1 MRNDNSSLRVV
12 RKILMFIAFMLFMYV
27 IAVITCPGVD
37 PIKAVAPVFKFF
49 RDAVFRLLPIGYCR

>member
-12 RKILMFIAFMLFMYV
+12 RKILMFIAFVLFMYV

-37 PIKAVAPVFKFF
+37 STKAVAPVLKFF
-49 RDAVFRLLPIGYCR
+49 KDAVFRLFSTGY